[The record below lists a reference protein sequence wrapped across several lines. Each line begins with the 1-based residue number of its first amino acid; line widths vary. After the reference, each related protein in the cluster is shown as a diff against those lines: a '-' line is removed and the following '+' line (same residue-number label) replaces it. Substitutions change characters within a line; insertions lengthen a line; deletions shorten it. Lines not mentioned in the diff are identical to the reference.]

1 MNEGILPIREA
12 CFRWKAQMFYD
23 ANRAIVRMCTRV
35 PVPPSEIRSLILS
48 GYATVTHLAKD
59 CVVLPR
65 AEIGKTRYASC
76 TFLRTLPRSFLFYWV
91 EHTPLAHH
99 PYEYLAQA
107 AAARDAEE
115 LAEGQWLLYV
125 ADGGMVRIKRRLL
138 ARALQGSLEVAA
150 KRHAPVGDDMRAAID
165 ESAAL
170 GLCVPGEEV
179 LVPVRLGAG
188 VHECA
193 WAAWTMHYLDP
204 TFDNSASLAALRLA
218 EPEFPR
224 AIETLDKKVLLPAYK
239 HAETRAVEERLFVL
253 TADMGG
259 EGSKA
264 DRIRKR
270 FFVSDLGNLRRV
282 FLERSVRAFWAHGE
296 WTGRYLYEYVVT
308 QRAARMYL
316 DLDLDLDGRKLAHSG
331 DDITRAAIALTKQT
345 AARMFDLALDDADF
359 LVLECDRADKISRH
373 VIVRPMVMET
383 VADARV
389 FAGYMRAAAM
399 DAPDDWPALITPDGE
414 CLIDPAVYHT
424 GCQSFRPYGCSK
436 APDRKGGTPRF
447 LRVAEMNRCPLPHGA
462 DDFDLFVFS
471 MVQCVSFAESP
482 PETRLRFDTSDERK
496 FRAIRGDRV
505 REIDPCVVHAPKR
518 KGAPTKVLKVK
529 VARTRGAN
537 EIPLG
542 VEDQA
547 AVFAQLV
554 AWLEPVWGVDETQ
567 LRNFEVRMT
576 VRDHVAASFAVF
588 RKPGKGGH
596 CAILART
603 KREAGVADP
612 AEHRHDRAG
621 VQFYIYPTPQGWSCT
636 QRCRWRCGE
645 DEHVVLAQARTS
657 PSLAAIVAA
666 HLK

>member
-1 MNEGILPIREA
+1 MPIREA

-23 ANRAIVRMCTRV
+23 ANRSIVRMCTRV
-35 PVPPSEIRSLILS
+35 PVPPAEIPSLVLS
-48 GYATVTHLAKD
+48 GYAVVTHLAKD

-65 AEIGKTRYASC
+65 SEMGKTLYASR
-76 TFLRTLPRSFLFYWV
+76 TFLRTLPRGFLFHWV

-107 AAARDAEE
+107 VAPRDAEG
-115 LAEGQWLLYV
+115 LVEGQWLLHV
-125 ADGGMVRIKRRLL
+125 ADGGMVRIKRALL
-138 ARALQGSLEVAA
+138 ARAIAGSLEIYEQQ
-150 KRHAPVGDDMRAAID
+150 RAAIAKRRTAIHD
-165 ESAAL
+165 SVQAAIAASAAL
-170 GLCVPGEEV
+170 RLCVPGEEV
-179 LVPVRLGAG
+179 LAPVRLGGG

-193 WAAWTMHYLDP
+193 LAAWTMHYLDP
-204 TFDNSASLAALRLA
+204 TFDNSPSLAALRLA

-224 AIETLDKKVLLPAYK
+224 AIETPDKKVLLPAYK
-239 HAETRAVEERLFVL
+239 HAETRAVGERLFVL

-270 FFVSDLGNLRRV
+270 FFVSDLGNLRRI
-282 FLERSVRAFWAHGE
+282 FLERNVRAFWAHGE

-316 DLDLDLDGRKLAHSG
+316 DIDLDLDGKKLAHSG
-331 DDITRAAIALTKQT
+331 DDITRAAVALTKRT
-345 AARMFDLALDDADF
+345 AERMFDLALGDADF
-359 LVLECDRADKISRH
+359 LILECDRADKISRH

-399 DAPDDWPALITPDGE
+399 VDPDAWPALIRPDGE

-424 GCQSFRPYGCSK
+424 GCQSFRPCGCSK

-482 PETRLRFDTSDERK
+482 PETRLRFDTSDEK
-496 FRAIRGDRV
+496 TFRAIRGDLV

-518 KGAPTKVLKVK
+518 KGAPAKVLKVK

-542 VEDQA
+542 AEDQA

-554 AWLEPVWGVDETQ
+554 AWLEPVWGLDATQ
-567 LRNFEVRMT
+567 QRNFEVRMT

-588 RKPGKGGH
+588 RKPGKGGY

-603 KREAGVADP
+603 KRGSADP

-621 VQFYIYPTPQGWSCT
+621 VQFYLYPTPMGWSCT

-645 DEHVVLAQARTS
+645 DEHIVLAQSKTS
-657 PSLAAIVAA
+657 AALSAIVAA